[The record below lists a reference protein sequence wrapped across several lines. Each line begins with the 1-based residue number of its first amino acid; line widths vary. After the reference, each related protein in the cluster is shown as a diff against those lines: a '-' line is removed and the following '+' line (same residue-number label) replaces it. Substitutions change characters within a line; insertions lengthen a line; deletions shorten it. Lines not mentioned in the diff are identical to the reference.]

1 MSQTSRPRTHAQR
14 EQILRTLA
22 TYLASSA
29 ADPTVVELHGRFL
42 AEVTTAYT
50 TARAAHQAAT
60 GAWQAASA
68 AAEAADEDFDA
79 ALRRLMLSFR
89 DDQGRVDPALNA
101 SLLGGY
107 QTHELIALR
116 HDAEVTAARAF
127 LARLAARSD
136 LSPNPTRLADFEAA
150 TATLETTATAAALAL
165 GARLAAGTASETA
178 TEALDTAYGKFV
190 RAVRAMVDSATAESL
205 IARFNLTRG
214 EASDAEA
221 AGGAA

>member
-14 EQILRTLA
+14 EQIIRTLA
-22 TYLASSA
+22 SYMGTSGT
-29 ADPTVVELHGRFL
+29 DPTVADLHARFL
-42 AEVTTAYT
+42 GEATTAYT
-50 TARAAHQAAT
+50 EARAAHQAAT

-79 ALRRLMLSFR
+79 ALRRLMLAFR
-89 DDQGRVDPALNA
+89 DDLGRVDPALNA

-127 LARLAARSD
+127 LGRLSARTD
-136 LSPNPTRLADFEAA
+136 LSPNPDRLAAFQTATDALDAAA
-150 TATLETTATAAALAL
+150 TAASLAL

-178 TEALDTAYGKFV
+178 TDAFDTAYGKFV

-205 IARFNLTRG
+205 IARFTLTR
-214 EASDAEA
+214 AEA
-221 AGGAA
+221 EGEEG

>member
-14 EQILRTLA
+14 EQIIRTLA
-22 TYLASSA
+22 SYLGTSG
-29 ADPTVVELHGRFL
+29 ADPTVADLHARFL
-42 AEVTTAYT
+42 GEATTAYT
-50 TARAAHQAAT
+50 EARAAHQAAT

-79 ALRRLMLSFR
+79 ALRRLMLAFR
-89 DDQGRVDPALNA
+89 DDLGRVDPALNA

-127 LARLAARSD
+127 LGRLSARTD
-136 LSPNPTRLADFEAA
+136 LSPNPDRLAAFQSA
-150 TATLETTATAAALAL
+150 TDALDATATAASLAL

-178 TEALDTAYGKFV
+178 TDAFDTAYGKFV

-205 IARFNLTRG
+205 IARFTLTR
-214 EASDAEA
+214 AEA
-221 AGGAA
+221 EGEEG

>member
-22 TYLASSA
+22 SFLASSA
-29 ADPTVVELHGRFL
+29 AGPTVVELHGRLL

-50 TARAAHQAAT
+50 SARAAHQSAT
-60 GAWQAASA
+60 GAWQAASV

-79 ALRRLMLSFR
+79 ALRRLMLAFR

-127 LARLAARSD
+127 LGRLSARTD
-136 LSPNPTRLADFEAA
+136 LSPNPDRLIAFQAATDALESAA
-150 TATLETTATAAALAL
+150 TAASLAL

-178 TEALDTAYGKFV
+178 TDAFDTAYGKFV

-205 IARFNLTRG
+205 IARFTLTR
-214 EASDAEA
+214 AEA
-221 AGGAA
+221 EEGEEG